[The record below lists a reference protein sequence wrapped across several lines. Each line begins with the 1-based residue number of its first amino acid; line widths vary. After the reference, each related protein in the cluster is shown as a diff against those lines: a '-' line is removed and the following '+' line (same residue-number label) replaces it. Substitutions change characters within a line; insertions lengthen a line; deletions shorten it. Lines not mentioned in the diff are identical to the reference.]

1 MYKSGNPKIQ
11 ECIFNIDMVCRSM
24 YLSYEEIGSLK
35 LSPKSAIYGDVLRY
49 RYIQLC
55 TILDEFEILHGI
67 AKNDPYLRDTLF
79 VISPVTKALSKYN
92 GIKRARNT
100 MLAHFNRDK
109 KKQFNPWWIALRGL
123 NLPENHQEI
132 EDIYRHLHL
141 MNMFLLAIYYEDL
154 NEITNRIKP
163 EYEEFFK
170 LSDQKNRRDLNPEF
184 FKNVAKEVE
193 QKMTEC
199 GIAKQ
204 LIVDPVMTSLM
215 SRIEQSRARIEQNKP

>member
-1 MYKSGNPKIQ
+1 
-11 ECIFNIDMVCRSM
+11 
-24 YLSYEEIGSLK
+24 
-35 LSPKSAIYGDVLRY
+35 
-49 RYIQLC
+49 
-55 TILDEFEILHGI
+55 
-67 AKNDPYLRDTLF
+67 
-79 VISPVTKALSKYN
+79 
-92 GIKRARNT
+92 
-100 MLAHFNRDK
+100 
-109 KKQFNPWWIALRGL
+109 
-123 NLPENHQEI
+123 
-132 EDIYRHLHL
+132 
-141 MNMFLLAIYYEDL
+141 MNMFLLARYYEDL

-199 GIAKQ
+199 GIANQ

>member
-109 KKQFNPWWIALRGL
+109 KSNLIHGGL
-123 NLPENHQEI
+123 H
-132 EDIYRHLHL
+132 Y
-141 MNMFLLAIYYEDL
+141 A
-154 NEITNRIKP
+154 
-163 EYEEFFK
+163 
-170 LSDQKNRRDLNPEF
+170 
-184 FKNVAKEVE
+184 V
-193 QKMTEC
+193 
-199 GIAKQ
+199 
-204 LIVDPVMTSLM
+204 
-215 SRIEQSRARIEQNKP
+215 